1 MERKSS
7 SGKIL
12 VCIFACLLGS
22 IVPVW
27 AQSNLHRIDSLLT
40 LKYSKEDVDTVYIMR
55 PATKWTVTAR
65 MNVSGAKIEA
75 EGIDNGQHF
84 KSEME
89 ANRKATLS
97 VGVSYLGLSLSAA
110 LNPAKLMGKY
120 HDFELNFNGYGRRF
134 GFDIIY
140 QDAKNY
146 TGWHDHDGM
155 ERIELPDGI
164 LSVKTLNLNAF
175 YVFNSRRFSYPA
187 AFSQSYIQRHSAGS
201 FLLAASGMGQHASL
215 DWNQEMDLKMTNI
228 ALGAGYGYNYVP
240 SQDWLLHI
248 SALPTFIVYS
258 NTSMTF
264 GDTRVPLHYHFPE
277 VIITGRGAVVRH
289 WGNKFLGMSM
299 VFNFTNIGHE
309 DTLAIHNIKWC
320 IRTFFGLRLG
330 K

>member
-1 MERKSS
+1 MFK
-7 SGKIL
+7 L
-12 VCIFACLLGS
+12 VCVFACLQIS
-22 IVPVW
+22 IVPLG
-27 AQSNLHRIDSLLT
+27 AQSVFHRIDSILT
-40 LKYSKEDVDTVYIMR
+40 QNYHKGDIDTVYITR
-55 PATKWTVTAR
+55 PETKWTVTAR

-97 VGVSYLGLSLSAA
+97 VGVSYLGVSLSAA

-120 HDFELNFNGYGRRF
+120 RDFELNFNSYGRRF

-140 QDAKNY
+140 QDAKNF
-146 TGWHDHDGM
+146 TGWHDHEGM
-155 ERIELPDGI
+155 ERIELPDGM
-164 LSVKTLNLNAF
+164 LSMKTLNLNAF

-187 AFSQSYIQRHSAGS
+187 AFSQSYIQRRSAGS
-201 FLLAASGMGQHASL
+201 FLLAASGMGQHATL
-215 DWNQEMDLKMTNI
+215 DWDQEMKLKITNI
-228 ALGAGYGYNYVP
+228 GLGAGYGYNYVP
-240 SQDWLLHI
+240 SQGWLLHI

-264 GDTRVPLHYHFPE
+264 GDTRIPLHYHFPE
-277 VIITGRGAVVRH
+277 VIITGRGAVVRQ

-299 VFNFTNIGHE
+299 VFNFTNNGNE
-309 DTLAIHNIKWC
+309 ESLALHNIKWR

-330 K
+330 RK